1 MIAYDYEGSCATPE
15 CINLDMVFDAPSVD
29 GVLQNIY
36 CGACGVEFT
45 DTCTLK
51 E

>member
-1 MIAYDYEGSCATPE
+1 MIAYDYVGSCGTPKCVNE
-15 CINLDMVFDAPSVD
+15 GMEFDAPSVD

-45 DTCTLK
+45 DRCVPK